1 VRSLLALVVE
11 PGCQVIDR
19 PEIQQVITQR
29 VQLLD
34 REGGDAI
41 DHRISDGSNLQT
53 QPTDNPRSL
62 LILCLEFSEKSD
74 RLAGGMGDRLQEN
87 SLVEKIKCD
96 RALNLLYLGLKHPNL
111 FDR

>member
-1 VRSLLALVVE
+1 
-11 PGCQVIDR
+11 
-19 PEIQQVITQR
+19 
-29 VQLLD
+29 LLD
-34 REGGDAI
+34 REGIDTI

-62 LILCLEFSEKSD
+62 LILCLELFELGD

-87 SLVEKIKCD
+87 SLVEKIKCH
-96 RALNLLYLGLKHPNL
+96 RSLNLRYLGLKHPNL

>member
-1 VRSLLALVVE
+1 MRLN
-11 PGCQVIDR
+11 
-19 PEIQQVITQR
+19 IQKPLTQR
-29 VQLLD
+29 IQLFD
-34 REGGDAI
+34 REGIDTI

-62 LILCLEFSEKSD
+62 LILCLELFELGD

-96 RALNLLYLGLKHPNL
+96 RSLNLLYLGLKHPNL